1 MKAKRVNEEA
11 RHKPYIYIIVGMASL
26 LAFATIVQIM
36 VPHPEII
43 YDTSLNILPT
53 PAGAEKYP
61 GADEPMCSTQISP
74 VLDESSK
81 IKYSIM
87 TPRVLPEGY
96 SLQGVDVIDSNGV
109 EMITLY
115 YWNKPLCDISKNLQ
129 GGPALNG
136 AIVVRIANFL
146 KVPDTYAQMIDDVNK
161 IVPKYDFQKLVIKGI
176 AAIGNRPGIATLDDE
191 VLPYPGR
198 IFVTTNN
205 MLYAIEANMPLE
217 DLAKI
222 AESIN

>member
-1 MKAKRVNEEA
+1 MKAKRVNEET

-61 GADEPMCSTQISP
+61 GADEPMCSTQISS

-115 YWNKPLCDISKNLQ
+115 YWNKPLCDISKSLQ

-136 AIVVRIANFL
+136 AIVVRIANSL
-146 KVPDTYAQMIDDVNK
+146 KVSDTYAQMIDDVNK
-161 IVPKYDFQKLVIKGI
+161 IVPKYDFQKLMIKGI
-176 AAIGNRPGIATLDDE
+176 SAIGNRPGIATLDDE
-191 VLPYPGR
+191 MLPYPGR

-217 DLAKI
+217 DLTKI